1 MWAALPRPETWE
13 PQYLLPVL
21 VPASSTLLTSIAC
34 TCTRVDYLWL
44 FISGSENAL
53 PCPWLP
59 VDLTALLFYVTTLA
73 YYIFKRKRGVPVILV
88 EGLPW
93 LSHNMVETPYWS
105 LVWGCLKAHSRNRQL
120 LRVCTWNTHS
130 PPLHPH
136 LTLVVNPC
144 SLDVVLFYRT
154 TETLGGGT
162 WLVEAGHRDGPVRI
176 MSSWVPVGLSASC
189 LLWCEQPLHVFPLL

>member
-1 MWAALPRPETWE
+1 MG
-13 PQYLLPVL
+13 
-21 VPASSTLLTSIAC
+21 C
-34 TCTRVDYLWL
+34 TAQARNLRATVSPSC
-44 FISGSENAL
+44 S
-53 PCPWLP
+53 CPGFLHPPDKHSLHVYQSWLP
-59 VDLTALLFYVTTLA
+59 VTFHLWLRECSPLSLASCWLDCSAFYITTLA
-73 YYIFKRKRGVPVILV
+73 YHIFKRKRGVPVILV

-136 LTLVVNPC
+136 LTLVLNPC

-162 WLVEAGHRDGPVRI
+162 WLVEVGHRDGPVRI

-189 LLWCEQPLHVFPLL
+189 LLWCEQPLHVFPLP